1 MQIFCKKFF
10 AKLVQ
15 SVSLCE
21 RLSKKICTKA
31 GIGLIV
37 IRHILAKHQSQN
49 EMYDCLSTD

>member
-21 RLSKKICTKA
+21 RLSKKLCTKA